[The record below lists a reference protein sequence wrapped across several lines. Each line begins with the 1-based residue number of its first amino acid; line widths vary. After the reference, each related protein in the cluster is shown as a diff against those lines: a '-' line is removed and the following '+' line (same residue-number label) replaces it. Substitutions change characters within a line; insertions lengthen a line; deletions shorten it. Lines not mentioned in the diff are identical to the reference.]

1 VGDLRVGL
9 ATDEEALTGCT
20 VLLAPDGMVAGY
32 DVRGGGVG
40 ERELATLHPDHL
52 VDHIHALVLT
62 GGSAM
67 GLEAAAGVVQWCR
80 EQGIG
85 FPTGI
90 TRIPIVPAA
99 VIFDLSVGLERWPDA
114 ALGYQAAIAARPA
127 GLAEGNAGAGA
138 GASAGKLLGIRWATK
153 TGQGAWTEDF
163 LNEEGQCVRVAALV
177 VANPFGD
184 LRDPQ
189 TNRLIA
195 GTRSPE
201 APGQLL
207 DTAAAMLQGRIRR
220 SFGETSTVLAVVAT
234 DARLDRQGC
243 RRVARM
249 ASAGLA
255 RVLSPAFTSFD
266 GDVVFVVSSGELRA
280 DAHAVG
286 VAAAAA
292 LERALV
298 RAATEARAAAG
309 LPAAAELAGSSP
321 G

>member
-1 VGDLRVGL
+1 MGQ

-20 VLLAPDGMVAGY
+20 VLLAPEGVAAGC

-40 ERELATLHPDHL
+40 ERELVTLDPDHL
-52 VDHIHALVLT
+52 VDRIHALVLT

-67 GLEAAAGVVQWCR
+67 GLEAATGVMQWCR

-85 FPTGI
+85 FPAGI
-90 TRIPIVPAA
+90 TRIPIAPAA
-99 VIFDLSVGLERWPDA
+99 VIFDLGVGLERWPDA
-114 ALGYQAAIAARPA
+114 ALGYRAAVAASPA
-127 GLAEGNAGAGA
+127 GLSEGNTGAGA

-163 LNEEGQCVRVAALV
+163 LNEEGQRVRVATLV

-184 LRDPQ
+184 IRDPR

-195 GTRSPE
+195 GTRSQQ
-201 APGQLL
+201 APGQFL
-207 DTAAAMLQGRIRR
+207 DTAAAMLQGRVRR
-220 SFGETSTVLAVVAT
+220 SFGEPSTVLAVVAT

-255 RVLSPAFTSFD
+255 RALSPAFTSFD
-266 GDVVFVVSSGELRA
+266 GDVVFVLSAGELQA
-280 DAHAVG
+280 DPHAVG

-292 LERALV
+292 VERALV
-298 RAATEARAAAG
+298 RAATEARAAGG
-309 LPAAAELAGSSP
+309 LPAAAELAGSVP